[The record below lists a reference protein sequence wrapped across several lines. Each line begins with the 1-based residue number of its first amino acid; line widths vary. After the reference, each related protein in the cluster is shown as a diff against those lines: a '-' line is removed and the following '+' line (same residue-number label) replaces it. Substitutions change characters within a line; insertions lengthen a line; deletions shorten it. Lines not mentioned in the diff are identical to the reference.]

1 MFAAIPGSVADL
13 PILHTYL
20 STVAGGIFGAAVFFF
35 TAEFFMIAQ
44 HNKIKRK
51 RAEAL
56 AKGVPYKGKKK
67 FTKMNRFVV
76 RIKMRLGIYGVCFW
90 APFFLSVPIGSIVA
104 AKFYGKSHRAFPL
117 ICLGMVINGCATTG
131 IAYIFN

>member
-1 MFAAIPGSVADL
+1 MFAAIPGSVAGL

-35 TAEFFMIAQ
+35 MAEFFMIAQ
-44 HNKIKRK
+44 HNKTKRK
-51 RAEAL
+51 RQAAVQNGLVFKE
-56 AKGVPYKGKKK
+56 KKK
-67 FTKMNRFVV
+67 FTKMNRFIVK
-76 RIKMRLGIYGVCFW
+76 IKMKLGIYGVCFW

-117 ICLGMVINGCATTG
+117 ICLGMAINGCVTTG
-131 IAYIFN
+131 IAYLFN